1 MRFLL
6 KPGIKL
12 PHDPA
17 VPLLGI
23 YPEETRT
30 ERDTWSPVLPAALRA
45 AGGPGQQPGIKERFA
60 FFDKGQRQAPGR
72 MS

>member
-23 YPEETRT
+23 DPEETRT

-45 AGGPGQQPGIKERFA
+45 AGGPGQQPGCRPA
-60 FFDKGQRQAPGR
+60 DGW
-72 MS
+72 